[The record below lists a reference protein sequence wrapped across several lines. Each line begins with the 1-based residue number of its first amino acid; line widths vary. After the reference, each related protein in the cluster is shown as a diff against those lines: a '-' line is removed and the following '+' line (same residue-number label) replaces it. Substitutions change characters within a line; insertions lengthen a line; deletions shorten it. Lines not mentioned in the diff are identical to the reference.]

1 MRRCLSLALCL
12 LLLVAPACAR
22 YSRSKLETKEA
33 VKAAIDE
40 HLAKRRGQLAL
51 GNMNVEVREVKFQGD
66 RAEADVVFTT
76 QAGASM
82 GMHYTLRRE
91 ADRWVVERGASP
103 DMGMP
108 SGHPSMTEPA
118 HPQAA
123 PPAGKTSS
131 NQSK

>member
-1 MRRCLSLALCL
+1 MRHCLAFALCAFL
-12 LLLVAPACAR
+12 LAAPACAR
-22 YSRSKLETKEA
+22 YSKSKLETKEA

-108 SGHPSMTEPA
+108 SGHPSTTEPG

-123 PPAGKTSS
+123 PPAGAKPPSPS
-131 NQSK
+131 R